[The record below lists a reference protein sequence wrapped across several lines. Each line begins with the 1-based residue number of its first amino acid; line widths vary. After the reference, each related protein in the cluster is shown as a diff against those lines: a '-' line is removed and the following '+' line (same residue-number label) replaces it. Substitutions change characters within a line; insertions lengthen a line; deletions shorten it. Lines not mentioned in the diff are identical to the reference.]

1 MPRYHS
7 KKGYSAGKAGV
18 IILVVLLLAAG
29 ALAVST
35 LHLAEQ
41 AHIEASRSPTPAPV
55 MESVMQITPVPGQT
69 TASPLYKAG
78 SRGAEVEKIQMRL
91 KELNYYTGAVDGQYG
106 AGTQAAVTAFQRQH
120 ALDADGVAGPLT
132 LDALYSSSAN
142 RAAVTAAPLVTVAV
156 SVISAQDPSL
166 PLIISRA
173 FPVGDDYTASDL
185 ILMEDVCDPAIVM
198 LKYSGTLANREAA
211 ACLMD
216 MLTAAHTDGITVWQ
230 VSAAYRTWQMQ
241 DDLFNAQVADYMRNN
256 RLSETDAVSA
266 ARLTVADPG
275 TSEHMTGLAFDIT
288 VPGKSFKGTEQANW
302 IAANCWDYGFILR
315 YEEDKQRITGF
326 LAEPWHIRYVG
337 KEHSIPI
344 RDAGMCLEEYVQMRQ
359 GGAR

>member
-1 MPRYHS
+1 
-7 KKGYSAGKAGV
+7 
-18 IILVVLLLAAG
+18 
-29 ALAVST
+29 
-35 LHLAEQ
+35 
-41 AHIEASRSPTPAPV
+41 
-55 MESVMQITPVPGQT
+55 
-69 TASPLYKAG
+69 
-78 SRGAEVEKIQMRL
+78 
-91 KELNYYTGAVDGQYG
+91 
-106 AGTQAAVTAFQRQH
+106 
-120 ALDADGVAGPLT
+120 
-132 LDALYSSSAN
+132 
-142 RAAVTAAPLVTVAV
+142 
-156 SVISAQDPSL
+156 
-166 PLIISRA
+166 
-173 FPVGDDYTASDL
+173 
-185 ILMEDVCDPAIVM
+185 
-198 LKYSGTLANREAA
+198 
-211 ACLMD
+211 MD